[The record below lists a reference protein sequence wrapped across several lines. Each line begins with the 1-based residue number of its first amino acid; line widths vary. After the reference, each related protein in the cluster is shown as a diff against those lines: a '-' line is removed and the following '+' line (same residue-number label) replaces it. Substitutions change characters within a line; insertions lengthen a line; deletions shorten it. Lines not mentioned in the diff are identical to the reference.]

1 MYSKHTPPPDLH
13 SAQPQ
18 RRVRQAVGVDPETVD
33 STEATRASRAKRVAI
48 LLCTYNG
55 SRFLDEQLAS
65 IAAQDYPNW
74 TLVVSDDG
82 STDGTLAVL
91 EAWRATLHTPRLT
104 LVQGPARGFVANFLS
119 FITNP
124 LVVAD
129 CYAFADQDDVWETD
143 KISRAVTWLDTV
155 DPTVPG
161 LYCART
167 RLVDSE
173 NREIGLSPL
182 FAQKPSFANALVQ
195 SIAGGNTM
203 VFNEATRCLLRDA
216 CVGSGVVSHDW
227 WLYMVVTGCGG
238 RIHYDP
244 CPTVRY
250 RQHSDNLVGANRH
263 WRDRLGRIRE
273 LFRGR
278 FRTWGDQHVSAL
290 EKFRLR
296 LTLENRA
303 ILQSFAVARNQGLL
317 RRLTGFARCGI
328 YRQTLLGNL
337 GLLAAAIFKK
347 I

>member
-1 MYSKHTPPPDLH
+1 MHP
-13 SAQPQ
+13 AQSQ
-18 RRVRQAVGVDPETVD
+18 RLVRQVVGAEAETVD
-33 STEATRASRAKRVAI
+33 SSKAMRATQAKRVAI

-65 IAAQDYPNW
+65 IAAQDYSNW
-74 TLVVSDDG
+74 TLAASDDG
-82 STDGTLAVL
+82 STDGTLAML
-91 EAWRATLHTPRLT
+91 EAWCATLHALHPTVT
-104 LVQGPARGFVANFLS
+104 QGPARGFVANFLS

-124 LVVAD
+124 LVD
-129 CYAFADQDDVWETD
+129 GDYYAFADQDDVWETD
-143 KISRAVTWLDTV
+143 KLSRAVAWLDTV
-155 DPTVPG
+155 EPTVPA

-182 FAQKPSFANALVQ
+182 FARKPSFANALVQ

-216 CVGSGVVSHDW
+216 GVDSGVVSHDW

-238 RIHYDP
+238 RVYYDRR
-244 CPTVRY
+244 PTVRY
-250 RQHSDNLVGANRH
+250 RQHTDNLVGANSH
-263 WRDRLGRIRE
+263 WRARLERIRE

-278 FRTWGDQHVSAL
+278 FRAWGDQHVSAL
-290 EKFRLR
+290 EKSRPR

-303 ILQSFAVARNQGLL
+303 MLERFTVARNQALL
-317 RRLTGFARCGI
+317 RRLAGLARCGI
-328 YRQTLLGNL
+328 YRQTSLGNL